1 MNLKR
6 GRCGL
11 ARQRPLFAHSGFHLL
26 TQEPCDSL
34 ADFLLG
40 FSHRRRFVVHQ
51 YHDTAHQ
58 VAAGENGGRH
68 TQIVAVHAFRSPEP
82 VAAGIAVG
90 FPLLH
95 NLLQLMGILLV
106 HEIPFRCTAEGDNCV
121 PVRYCGNPPGV
132 PSQTVANLRC
142 KLAQFTHGRVFLED
156 DLAVLFC
163 ENLQGVTL
171 ADSQG
176 SSDFLGDNHP
186 AQIIPLCQVGAKKF
200 FKFFKK
206 PTKTDG

>member
-1 MNLKR
+1 MDW
-6 GRCGL
+6 
-11 ARQRPLFAHSGFHLL
+11 QRPLFACSGFHLL
-26 TQEPCDSL
+26 AQKSCNGL

-51 YHDTAHQ
+51 YHNAAHQ
-58 VAAGENGGRH
+58 VAAGENGGRYA
-68 TQIVAVHAFRSPEP
+68 QIIAVHAFRSTKP

-95 NLLQLMGILLV
+95 YLLQLMGILLV
-106 HEIPFRCTAEGDNCV
+106 HEITFRCTAEGNNRV
-121 PVRYCGNPPGV
+121 PIRHRSNPPGV

-142 KLAQFTHGRVFLED
+142 KLTQFTHGRVFLED

-163 ENLQGVTL
+163 ENLQGVALT
-171 ADSQG
+171 DSQG
-176 SSDFLGDNHP
+176 SSDFLGNNYP

-200 FKFFKK
+200 TNYPKSL
-206 PTKTDG
+206 